1 VSDGSRHHGSIARRL
16 ALRSTTLTIAVD
28 TVCVLVFVAVGRGNH
43 DEDPGVGG
51 TLRTAAPFLIA
62 LVIAWVV
69 APRRRDLPT
78 ALRTGLRI
86 ALVTIILGLVLRR
99 LVFDRGIALPFVIV
113 TTVVL
118 GALLL
123 GWRAA
128 ATHLRR
134 LR

>member
-1 VSDGSRHHGSIARRL
+1 MILGRLARWL
-16 ALRSTTLTIAVD
+16 ALRSTFVAIVVD
-28 TVCVLVFVAVGRGNH
+28 TACVLVFVMVGRRNH
-43 DEDPGVGG
+43 DEDPGLGG
-51 TLRTAAPFLIA
+51 TVRTAAPFLIA
-62 LVIAWVV
+62 LAIAWAV

-78 ALRTGLRI
+78 APRTGLRI
-86 ALVTIILGLVLRR
+86 ALVTITLGLVLRR
-99 LVFDRGIALPFVIV
+99 LVFDRGTALPFVIV